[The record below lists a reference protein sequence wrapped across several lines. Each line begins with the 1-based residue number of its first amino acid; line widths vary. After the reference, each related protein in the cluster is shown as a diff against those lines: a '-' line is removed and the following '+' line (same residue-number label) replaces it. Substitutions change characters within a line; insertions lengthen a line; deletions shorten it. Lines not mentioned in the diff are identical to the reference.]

1 MIIVEGLPPEAKE
14 DELIAL
20 DTELFGM
27 QDGKLHRP
35 IGEFA
40 CLSIAME
47 HHPNTV
53 YQFYDYHDLPTALE
67 RLKAGRWIFQNAVF
81 DLRQMRRW
89 AQIPPRPIWDT
100 MLVDQELWGGYYS
113 SFDLN
118 SLSIRYLEQAMEK
131 DTREEFSKRKAHEIF
146 AMQVA
151 IDPDNAE
158 TYRSDLEMAIAPSTY
173 GEMTPQMKEYA
184 ALDALSTLQIA
195 QCQMDY
201 IVENDEPFD
210 FYWQADDPM
219 TWVVLDMPPA
229 RIDVG
234 GWQNL
239 AQGFS
244 DKAEAIK
251 ARLSFNPG
259 SWQQVSAAI
268 KEITGYKLPSTDE
281 DHLEELKVKLTKHKR
296 SEHIALLD
304 DILAYRHYSKAAGT
318 YGMNWIEKYVED
330 GEWVYT
336 NWKICGAS
344 DTSRMSATDPALQT
358 IPARK
363 IPEFRDQFIASK
375 GHIVVGADV
384 AQQEVRIL
392 GKLSGDKNLLAALG
406 RGESPHITTGK
417 MIFSDPTFTKAD
429 KARYTVAKEINLGIP
444 YGMSA
449 AGIASK
455 AGITEAEASVHLAT
469 YFRGFPSVKVYM
481 DTYRRDAMKHEFVRN
496 ALGRRCWV
504 NLHYYGWKNNAINAP
519 IQSTAAHQ
527 TKIAGAYIHQEAPKR
542 GLPFCLT
549 MFIHDEI
556 VCDVPAEY
564 KEPYIQLL
572 TDAWTEAG
580 RQTLGDT
587 IPVVA
592 EPFYG
597 PTWGEKK

>member
-1 MIIVEGLPPEAKE
+1 MVVIEGLPREAKE
-14 DELIAL
+14 DELCSFDI
-20 DTELFGM
+20 EM
-27 QDGKLHRP
+27 YRMIEGKLHRP
-35 IGEFA
+35 FGEFA
-40 CLSIAME
+40 CLSVAME
-47 HHPNTV
+47 YDQPEHDGSPTGEPIV
-53 YQFYDYHDLPTALE
+53 YQFYDHHDLPAALE
-67 RLKAGRWIFQNAVF
+67 RLKAGRWVAQNAVF

-131 DTREEFSKRKAHEIF
+131 DTRDEFEKA
-146 AMQVA
+146 
-151 IDPDNAE
+151 
-158 TYRSDLEMAIAPSTY
+158 T
-173 GEMTPQMKEYA
+173 EMTPQMKEYA
-184 ALDALSTLQIA
+184 ALDALSTLRIA
-195 QCQMDY
+195 QRQMDY
-201 IVENDEPFD
+201 IIENDEPFD

-592 EPFYG
+592 EPFFG
-597 PTWGEKK
+597 LTWGEKK